1 MHGLASLNYRDKSQI
16 RDESRLKDTIVVLEL
31 RSREI
36 GHVEENHVE
45 GSLKSRIVK
54 KRRNRGSV

>member
-1 MHGLASLNYRDKSQI
+1 MQGLARLNYRDKSQI
-16 RDESRLKDTIVVLEL
+16 RDESRLKDKIVVLKL

-45 GSLKSRIVK
+45 SSLKSRIVK